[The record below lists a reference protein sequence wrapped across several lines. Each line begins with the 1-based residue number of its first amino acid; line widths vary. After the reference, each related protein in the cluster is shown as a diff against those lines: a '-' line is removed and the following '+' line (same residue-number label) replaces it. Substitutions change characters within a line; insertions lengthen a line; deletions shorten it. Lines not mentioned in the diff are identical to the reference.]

1 MSINLHQHSEN
12 RFERLCSVHAEKPP
26 TAQREQVRGAVP
38 VQPDG
43 VPVGGHAVQDDG
55 CQDDGELRG
64 RHDVNNVEGGGLD
77 AADDAAVPV
86 QDGDDGGAALVP
98 VERGPAR
105 VADDAQPG
113 G

>member
-1 MSINLHQHSEN
+1 M
-12 RFERLCSVHAEKPP
+12 
-26 TAQREQVRGAVP
+26 P

-55 CQDDGELRG
+55 HRDDGELRG
-64 RHDVNNVEGGGLD
+64 RLDQAGLD

-86 QDGDDGGAALVP
+86 QDVDDGGAALVP

-113 G
+113 GQQRPRRPPKPNPTDNPEVFDLSYVGARTRSRRSIKRAER